1 MKNAIIYSYNCTN
14 ITFKIRWKCC
24 KNVAI
29 IYQGMLT
36 YGSQNISFD
45 GNVYGKWT
53 MVMATNTAERR
64 GDLLNTG
71 WLVLRNIF
79 KTFAMW
85 IS

>member
-1 MKNAIIYSYNCTN
+1 
-14 ITFKIRWKCC
+14 
-24 KNVAI
+24 
-29 IYQGMLT
+29 MLT

-53 MVMATNTAERR
+53 MVMATNTAERQ
-64 GDLLNTG
+64 GELLNTG